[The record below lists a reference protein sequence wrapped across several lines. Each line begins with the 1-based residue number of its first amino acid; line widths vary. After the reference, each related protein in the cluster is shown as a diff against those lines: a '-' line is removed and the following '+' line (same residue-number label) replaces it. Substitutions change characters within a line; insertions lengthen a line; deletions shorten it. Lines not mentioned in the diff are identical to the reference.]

1 MTDITP
7 VALNGP
13 IDTAAD
19 RTSYIRDASPYF
31 LGFVCLGIGGASFG
45 PALPHLAQSTG
56 VSLSAISSLFVA
68 HRIGFVLGALGAGR
82 LYDRVRGHA
91 VFSAALLV
99 MAAALTALPSLSRL
113 SVLLGVGFVAGFMAG
128 GVDVGGNV
136 LLVWRVRKGLGP
148 YMSFLHFAFGVGTF
162 LAPVFLAQSVAWTG
176 GIQWGYVSLA
186 LLTAPIAVL
195 ALLRPSPK
203 RAGGGS
209 SGSDPTGGANQKT
222 GGDVRREGPN
232 HVLVGL
238 AAVFLLLY
246 VAAEVGF
253 GNWIYTYAIELGL
266 ADEVTAGYLTSAYWG
281 AYTIGRLGSVAA
293 SARLRPFVLLAG
305 GLALASA
312 SVLMLWIAPAVP
324 AVTWIATILVGAAL
338 APMFPVMV
346 TFAGERTAITG
357 GVTSLFLVGASLGA
371 MSLPWLIGQAF
382 GRFGPRVVPAA
393 VFFDLL
399 LLIGVLSFI
408 TIRFGRDRN
417 KLAENQTPGA

>member
-1 MTDITP
+1 M
-7 VALNGP
+7 
-13 IDTAAD
+13 
-19 RTSYIRDASPYF
+19 PYF

-45 PALPHLAQSTG
+45 PALPHLARSTG

-113 SVLLGVGFVAGFMAG
+113 GVLLGVGFVAGFMAG

-136 LLVWRVRKGLGP
+136 LLVWRVREGLGP

-186 LLTAPIAVL
+186 MLTAPIALL

-203 RAGGGS
+203 RVAG
-209 SGSDPTGGANQKT
+209 AE
-222 GGDVRREGPN
+222 VRREGPN

-293 SARLRPFVLLAG
+293 SARLRPLVLLAV

-312 SVLMLWIAPAVP
+312 SVLMLWIAPAGP

-382 GRFGPRVVPAA
+382 GRYGPRVVPAA

-408 TIRFGRDRN
+408 TVRFGGDQNR
-417 KLAENQTPGA
+417 LAENQTPKA